1 MIDNTNFMTKLTDW
15 LLAFAIVYFYFWI
28 VWKVIK
34 LYIYILKTIFK
45 GLKSLFGYL
54 KNISYI

>member
-1 MIDNTNFMTKLTDW
+1 MFDNTNFMTKLTEW
-15 LLAFAIVYFYFWI
+15 LLVFAVVYFYFWI

-34 LYIYILKTIFK
+34 LYIYIFKMIFK
-45 GLKSLFGYL
+45 GLKFLFGRL